1 MAKHHITFYVSLKKS
16 EKITFSD
23 YEFAVYLFLQFPKD
37 IYLVIKS
44 YCHCD
49 SFLNVLHSFCVQLA
63 GRTSIIYEWSY
74 FFNTTSA

>member
-37 IYLVIKS
+37 IYLVLNFLRHPFGCPPFDFRFATARSHPHYIKR
-44 YCHCD
+44 
-49 SFLNVLHSFCVQLA
+49 SF
-63 GRTSIIYEWSY
+63 Y
-74 FFNTTSA
+74 FKSHR